1 MAYEI
6 HIRRTNDQPI
16 SLEEWV
22 KTVDNSENVRLGDAV
37 PIVLTN
43 PTTGEQISNPQLQGV
58 AELYDVGS
66 QVWFPAFRWFE
77 GRITTRAS
85 RDFDTFH
92 SHQRS
97 VMRALASQLGA
108 QIVGDEG
115 ESYD

>member
-6 HIRRTNDQPI
+6 HIKRKNGQPI
-16 SLEEWV
+16 NIDEWV
-22 KTVDNSENVRLGDAV
+22 NAVGNVESVRLGDAATT
-37 PIVLTN
+37 IVTN
-43 PTTGEQISNPQLQGV
+43 PATGEQISNPQIQGV
-58 AELYDVGS
+58 AELFDFGS
-66 QVWFPAFRWFE
+66 QAWIAMFRWFE

-85 RDFDTFH
+85 RDFDTFN

-115 ESYD
+115 EIYE